1 MEDGLGFPGRDRSP
15 FSTSHQYAP
24 RLTGLLVGLLTGRL
38 VVEPL
43 LGPLLVWPL
52 ALLLTFP
59 PDLRLALWAAA
70 LLAAAFPA
78 AVYGYLTPPTV
89 GILNLR

>member
-1 MEDGLGFPGRDRSP
+1 MHFPFMEDGLGFPGRDRSA
-15 FSTSHQYAP
+15 FSTSHQYMLP
-24 RLTGLLVGLLTGRL
+24 RRTGLLAGLLAVVPAAALAPGR
-38 VVEPL
+38 
-43 LGPLLVWPL
+43 
-52 ALLLTFP
+52 
-59 PDLRLALWAAA
+59 LRLALWAAA